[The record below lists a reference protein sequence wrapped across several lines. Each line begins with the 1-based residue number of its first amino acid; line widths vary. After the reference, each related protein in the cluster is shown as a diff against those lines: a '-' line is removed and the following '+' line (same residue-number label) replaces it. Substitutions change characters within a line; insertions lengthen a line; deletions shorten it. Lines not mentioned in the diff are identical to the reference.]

1 MSSSTGNHGSP
12 PGAHR
17 VVIVG
22 SGFGG
27 LFAAKALRR
36 TAAAVTLVDQT
47 NHHLFAPLLYQV
59 ATGILSPGEIAPAI
73 RDVLRRQR
81 NITVE
86 LGEVKGI
93 DVTAQ
98 RLSVLC
104 PDGETRPIEY
114 DSLLLAGGVTT
125 SYFGNDRFEQWA
137 PGMKTVDDALR
148 LRGRIFGAFEMAEW
162 ETDPARREAWLTFAI
177 VGGGP
182 TGVEL
187 AGQIG

>member
-1 MSSSTGNHGSP
+1 MSSNPDNEGP
-12 PGAHR
+12 AAGAHR

-36 TAAAVTLVDQT
+36 VAAAVTLVDQT

-86 LGEVKGI
+86 LGEVTDI
-93 DVTAQ
+93 DVTAR

-104 PDGETRPIEY
+104 PDGATRPI
-114 DSLLLAGGVTT
+114 
-125 SYFGNDRFEQWA
+125 
-137 PGMKTVDDALR
+137 
-148 LRGRIFGAFEMAEW
+148 
-162 ETDPARREAWLTFAI
+162 
-177 VGGGP
+177 
-182 TGVEL
+182 
-187 AGQIG
+187 